1 MRDRV
6 RVQERY
12 LEELEK
18 SKRDWRHFQTRL
30 VKNRALASAL
40 QKLRVR
46 LDYGNG
52 QGERRIDREET

>member
-6 RVQERY
+6 RVQGRY

-18 SKRDWRHFQTRL
+18 SKRDSCHLQIRL

-40 QKLRVR
+40 KKLRVR

-52 QGERRIDREET
+52 QGKRSIDSEET

>member
-18 SKRDWRHFQTRL
+18 YKRDSCHLETRL
-30 VKNRALASAL
+30 VKNRVLASAL
-40 QKLRVR
+40 KKLRVR

-52 QGERRIDREET
+52 QKEIIDSKET